1 MMDKTFKNI
10 CVLMCA
16 TYIAAATIVSPHTAV
31 GAAKSALAL
40 CSGVVIPSLFPFIF
54 CANIFIA
61 LGAAYYAR
69 KYLSKIMYPLFKISG
84 AGAAAFFLG
93 IISGYPIGAIC
104 AAELF
109 SKGECTK
116 NEAERLAAFCNNSGP
131 MFVIGAVGEQ
141 MFGSHVTGVL
151 LYLIHILSAV
161 LTGMVIKFIFK
172 DKTDIGDNSLR
183 RLPPSH
189 LESTLKNTAAD
200 IGAAVSKSV
209 ETILMICG
217 FVVIFAVLTSAIPD
231 TKFKPYLYSILEIT
245 GGLSQIS
252 SLCGERNR
260 LIISAAVISFSG
272 ISVYAQVTA
281 VLTKQGLSSI
291 PYLIGK
297 AIQAAI
303 SAVIMFGVIK
313 LNKGALP
320 VFNINAQLSTAVFGL
335 SSPIKCLNISVRMLA
350 LAIVLFLSLCLI
362 VKVFE
367 RVKTYILK

>member
-131 MFVIGAVGEQ
+131 MFVTGAVGEQ

-172 DKTDIGDNSLR
+172 DKTGIGDNSLR

-209 ETILMICG
+209 ETILNDMRICCD
-217 FVVIFAVLTSAIPD
+217 FRRV
-231 TKFKPYLYSILEIT
+231 Y
-245 GGLSQIS
+245 IS
-252 SLCGERNR
+252 NSRYKVQTVF
-260 LIISAAVISFSG
+260 I
-272 ISVYAQVTA
+272 
-281 VLTKQGLSSI
+281 
-291 PYLIGK
+291 
-297 AIQAAI
+297 
-303 SAVIMFGVIK
+303 
-313 LNKGALP
+313 
-320 VFNINAQLSTAVFGL
+320 FNIRDNRWTFTDKLFVRRKKSFDNFRCGYIIFGNIGICTGYGGFDETRPVEHTL
-335 SSPIKCLNISVRMLA
+335 FDRQGDTSRNFRSNNVRCHKIKQRCIA
-350 LAIVLFLSLCLI
+350 
-362 VKVFE
+362 
-367 RVKTYILK
+367 RV